1 MVKSEKGLLKTVKV
15 LKSVKGLLNSVK
27 VLYKDNL
34 MGHGINIA

>member
-15 LKSVKGLLNSVK
+15 LKSVKGLLKSVK